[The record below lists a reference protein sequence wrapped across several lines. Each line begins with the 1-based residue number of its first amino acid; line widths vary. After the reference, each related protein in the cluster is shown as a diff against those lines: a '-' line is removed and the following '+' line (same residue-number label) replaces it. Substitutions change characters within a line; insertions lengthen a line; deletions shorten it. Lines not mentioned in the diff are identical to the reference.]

1 MCVGRSAVRG
11 GAWMSGEGVEGERG
25 VCVGFHI
32 PGETAGWMAIAL
44 LKQLE
49 AG

>member
-1 MCVGRSAVRG
+1 MVVRG
-11 GAWMSGEGVEGERG
+11 CRGEGVEGERG
-25 VCVGFHI
+25 VCVGFHV